1 MASFLLCKT
10 LVTLQCNNA
19 IFIQGTIP
27 AVKSKKTNPVEI
39 SFSTWYSV
47 LGFFFNL
54 EFWQMLWNK
63 FSSNIFQVQLRLWI
77 SKL

>member
-1 MASFLLCKT
+1 MASFSLCKT

-27 AVKSKKTNPVEI
+27 IVRSKKMPNPAEI
-39 SFSTWYSV
+39 SLSTWYSV

-54 EFWQMLWNK
+54 EFWQML
-63 FSSNIFQVQLRLWI
+63 
-77 SKL
+77 